1 MARQQA
7 ARRPI
12 EVRRTGETNG
22 GGGNSDAPAM
32 LRFEPELAVQAI
44 AFHLADEGISGEV
57 VADSAQATVIR
68 LRRAGLRPTVARTV
82 WSHMTNPQRLEWLLE
97 QTATLARLIDDER
110 SVLEPFSKN

>member
-12 EVRRTGETNG
+12 EVRLTGDTSSSG
-22 GGGNSDAPAM
+22 DAPAM
-32 LRFEPELAVQAI
+32 LRFEPELAVRAI

-68 LRRAGLRPTVARTV
+68 LRRAGLRPTVARTL
-82 WSHMTNPQRLEWLLE
+82 WSRMTNPQRLEWLLE
-97 QTATLARLIDDER
+97 QTATAARLIDDET
-110 SVLEPFSKN
+110 SVLEPLSTN